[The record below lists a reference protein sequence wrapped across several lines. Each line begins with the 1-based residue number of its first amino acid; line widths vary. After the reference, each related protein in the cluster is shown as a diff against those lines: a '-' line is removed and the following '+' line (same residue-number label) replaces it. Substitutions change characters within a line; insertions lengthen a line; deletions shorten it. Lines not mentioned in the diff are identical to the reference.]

1 MLEENCLSNIDIDP
15 KEIDIVKAKK
25 EPFVFIGYNQ
35 TPRPLALK
43 ITGLSLT
50 VFLERYDSSM
60 VIFFFLILKQ
70 MKCPN

>member
-15 KEIDIVKAKK
+15 MEIEIVRSKK

-35 TPRPLALK
+35 TPRSLALK

-50 VFLERYDSSM
+50 VFLERYDSFM
-60 VIFFFLILKQ
+60 VIIFSFEF
-70 MKCPN
+70 

>member
-15 KEIDIVKAKK
+15 MEIEIVRSKK

-35 TPRPLALK
+35 TPRSLALK

-50 VFLERYDSSM
+50 VFLERYDSFM
-60 VIFFFLILKQ
+60 VTIFSFEF
-70 MKCPN
+70 

>member
-1 MLEENCLSNIDIDP
+1 MSNIDIDP
-15 KEIDIVKAKK
+15 KEIDIVKTKR

-43 ITGLSLT
+43 ITGFSLT

-60 VIFFFLILKQ
+60 VIVFF
-70 MKCPN
+70 

>member
-15 KEIDIVKAKK
+15 KEIDIVRAKK

-35 TPRPLALK
+35 TPRSLALK

-50 VFLERYDSSM
+50 VFLERYDNFM
-60 VIFFFLILKQ
+60 VIVFF
-70 MKCPN
+70 

>member
-15 KEIDIVKAKK
+15 KEIDMARAKK

-50 VFLERYDSSM
+50 VFLERYDSFM
-60 VIFFFLILKQ
+60 VFFFSFDF
-70 MKCPN
+70 

>member
-1 MLEENCLSNIDIDP
+1 MSNIDIDP

-50 VFLERYDSSM
+50 VFLERSDSSL
-60 VIFFFLILKQ
+60 VFFFF
-70 MKCPN
+70 

>member
-15 KEIDIVKAKK
+15 KEIDIVRAKK

-35 TPRPLALK
+35 TPRTLALK

-50 VFLERYDSSM
+50 VFLERDDSSM
-60 VIFFFLILKQ
+60 VFFFSFEF
-70 MKCPN
+70 

>member
-15 KEIDIVKAKK
+15 QEIDIIKTKK

-35 TPRPLALK
+35 IPRSLALK

-50 VFLERYDSSM
+50 VFLERYDSFM
-60 VIFFFLILKQ
+60 VISFSSEF
-70 MKCPN
+70 

>member
-1 MLEENCLSNIDIDP
+1 MSNIDIDP
-15 KEIDIVKAKK
+15 KEIDIVKTKR

-43 ITGLSLT
+43 ITGFSLT

-60 VIFFFLILKQ
+60 VIVF
-70 MKCPN
+70 C

>member
-15 KEIDIVKAKK
+15 QEIDIVKTKK

-43 ITGLSLT
+43 ITGFSLT
-50 VFLERYDSSM
+50 VFLERYDSLM
-60 VIFFFLILKQ
+60 VFFSF
-70 MKCPN
+70 

>member
-1 MLEENCLSNIDIDP
+1 MSNIDIDP
-15 KEIDIVKAKK
+15 QEIDIIKAKQ

-50 VFLERYDSSM
+50 VFLERYDSYM
-60 VIFFFLILKQ
+60 VIVFF
-70 MKCPN
+70 

>member
-15 KEIDIVKAKK
+15 KEIDIVRAKK

-50 VFLERYDSSM
+50 VFLERYDNFM
-60 VIFFFLILKQ
+60 VIVFF
-70 MKCPN
+70 

>member
-1 MLEENCLSNIDIDP
+1 MSNIDIDP

-35 TPRPLALK
+35 TPRSLALK

-50 VFLERYDSSM
+50 VFLERDDSSM
-60 VIFFFLILKQ
+60 VIVFFLILKQ

>member
-15 KEIDIVKAKK
+15 KEIHIIRAKK

-35 TPRPLALK
+35 TPRSLALK

-50 VFLERYDSSM
+50 VFLERYDNFM
-60 VIFFFLILKQ
+60 VFFSFEF
-70 MKCPN
+70 